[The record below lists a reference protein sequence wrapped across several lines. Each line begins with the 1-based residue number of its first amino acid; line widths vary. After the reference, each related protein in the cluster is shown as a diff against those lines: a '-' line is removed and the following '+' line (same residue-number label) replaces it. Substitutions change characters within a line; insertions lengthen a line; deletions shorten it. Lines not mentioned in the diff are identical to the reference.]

1 VCTLRY
7 IVLLCCGS
15 PSCRCFFLSS
25 FIFCFCLGKEE
36 KSNARCL
43 HGSIPFHISCHV
55 PVKIK
60 TALQHWVSLA
70 RISLS
75 PCACGLRNL
84 DKDFILTLCMLFEG
98 SNHHWIHC
106 RCSTIE
112 PAAMF
117 VTDITTVQILH
128 GGCYNGYPT
137 KIVEEWLWTQV
148 ILWKRWK
155 QGVSL
160 LVKYTRERR
169 RN

>member
-1 VCTLRY
+1 
-7 IVLLCCGS
+7 
-15 PSCRCFFLSS
+15 
-25 FIFCFCLGKEE
+25 
-36 KSNARCL
+36 
-43 HGSIPFHISCHV
+43 
-55 PVKIK
+55 
-60 TALQHWVSLA
+60 LA

-137 KIVEEWLWTQV
+137 KIVEDWLWTQV

-160 LVKYTRERR
+160 LVKYTRERQS
-169 RN
+169 N